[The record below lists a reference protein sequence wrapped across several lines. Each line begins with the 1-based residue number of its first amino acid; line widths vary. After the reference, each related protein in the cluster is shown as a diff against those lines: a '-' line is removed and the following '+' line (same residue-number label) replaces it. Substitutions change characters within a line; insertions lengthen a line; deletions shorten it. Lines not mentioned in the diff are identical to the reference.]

1 MQIWDYPG
9 LYTGWEC
16 GTASGSVVTFQ
27 PNSDFLS
34 STKAPAGGETTV
46 VTIENIIENPTVVQ
60 TVSASVSVA
69 SAPSQQQSTQ
79 SQGPGN
85 SNGNSNGNGNNG
97 NGNTNGGGTEIA
109 GNPGSVIEVNPPAK
123 SVAGLRACGRQN
135 IFDVDVIC
143 FFSVIIYIT
152 WF

>member
-9 LYTGWEC
+9 LYTGWQC
-16 GTASGSVVTFQ
+16 GTAPDSVVTFQ

-46 VTIENIIENPTVVQ
+46 VTIENIVQ
-60 TVSASVSVA
+60 TVASVSVA

-85 SNGNSNGNGNNG
+85 SNGNGNGNNG

-109 GNPGSVIEVNPPAK
+109 GNPDSVIVVNPPAK